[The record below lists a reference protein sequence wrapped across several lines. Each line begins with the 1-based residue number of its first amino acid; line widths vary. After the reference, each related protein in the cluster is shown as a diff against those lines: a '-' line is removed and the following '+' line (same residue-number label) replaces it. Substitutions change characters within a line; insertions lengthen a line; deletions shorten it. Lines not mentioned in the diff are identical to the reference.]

1 MLTFEPERYWEIF
14 SGKLLTGNVEEE
26 EEEEEEEEGEEK
38 GIIVLRINLVTVEV
52 RYRMPRSPPG
62 IMKTSSCK
70 SSISESILSVHN
82 GIAEDNEQT
91 RRELRKRIA
100 TRESDPTDQKDAER
114 TSSIYTYRK
123 VIDCTLEP

>member
-1 MLTFEPERYWEIF
+1 MGTQSSLLMDTKTDSTLPKA
-14 SGKLLTGNVEEE
+14 KLQHPKTGNV
-26 EEEEEEEEGEEK
+26 EEEEEEEGEEK

-62 IMKTSSCK
+62 I
-70 SSISESILSVHN
+70 ESILSVHN

-100 TRESDPTDQKDAER
+100 TRESDPTDQRDAER
-114 TSSIYTYRK
+114 TSSIYTCRK
-123 VIDCTLEP
+123 VINCTLEP